1 MFVLAWLNSKYIKK
15 KEFLDRMKSNF
26 RKVLYGI
33 GFAVVIMLMLVYIN
47 TRLEKQ
53 EEKSV
58 IDTVNLVKVYEN
70 SPKEKTMD
78 SVVKYA
84 YAAALMDANAGR
96 FLYKKNADILLPMAS
111 TTKILT
117 CIVVIENTD
126 LEDLVT
132 ISHNASIQPK
142 VRMGVAE
149 GEKYYVKD
157 LLYALMLESYNDVAV
172 ALAEHV
178 GGSVEGFASLM
189 NNKATELG
197 CTNTHFVTPNG
208 LDADGHYTTAAE
220 LCMLAAYAIQNKTFI
235 EITNT
240 REYTLSEVSSG
251 RLIQVN
257 NKNRFLTEYN
267 GAIGVKTGF
276 TGKAGYCF
284 VGAAKRGDMLLV
296 SSVLA
301 CGWPPNKSYKWTD
314 TKALMDY
321 GFHNFKE
328 KEIFPSKIT
337 LPKCQVKQG
346 KKDELKL
353 GYQEFHM
360 SIASDE
366 SEFLTIYLELSGSL
380 VAPIKKGS
388 KVGCLYYFLDK
399 EEIACTNVYA
409 LEEIEQLSIID
420 TIKIKLI
427 PCK

>member
-1 MFVLAWLNSKYIKK
+1 
-15 KEFLDRMKSNF
+15 MKNNF
-26 RKVLYGI
+26 RKARYGI
-33 GFAVVIMLMLVYIN
+33 VFAVVLMVLTVY
-47 TRLEKQ
+47 TKSHFEKQ
-53 EEKSV
+53 EEKPV
-58 IDTVNLVKVYEN
+58 IETVNLVKVYEN

-84 YAAALMDANAGR
+84 HAAALMDAKAGR

-117 CIVVIENTD
+117 CIIVLENAK
-126 LEDLVT
+126 LEDFVT

-178 GGSVEGFASLM
+178 GGSVEGFAALL

-208 LDADGHYTTAAE
+208 LDADGHYTTAME
-220 LCMLAAYAIQNKTFI
+220 LCKLAAYAIQNKKFI

-240 REYTLSEVSSG
+240 KEYSLSEINSG
-251 RLIQVN
+251 RVIQVN

-284 VGAAKRGDMLLV
+284 VGAAKRGNLLLV

-321 GFHNFKE
+321 GFENFKE

-337 LPKCQVKQG
+337 LPKCGVKEG
-346 KKDELKL
+346 KTTALKL
-353 GYQEFHM
+353 GYKPSHLC
-360 SIASDE
+360 IATDG
-366 SEFLTIYLELSGSL
+366 SELVTIYLELPINL

-388 KVGCLYYFLDK
+388 KIGYLHYFIDK
-399 EEIACTNVYA
+399 EQVACTKVYA
-409 LEEIEQLSIID
+409 METIDSISLKEA
-420 TIKIKLI
+420 IKNKLI
-427 PCK
+427 SCK